1 MIYTFYVFNA
11 AGELTGY
18 KSWWLQSRSP
28 IPTPGPETVTVKAI
42 TGEAYIYALA
52 NLNSTI
58 YYLDDAD
65 KNKLTGIDE
74 ADVAGSS
81 LTKRRVPCNR
91 L

>member
-1 MIYTFYVFNA
+1 MSIVRKDV
-11 AGELTGY
+11 Y
-18 KSWWLQSRSP
+18 KRQP

-65 KNKLTGIDE
+65 KNKLTGRC
-74 ADVAGSS
+74 V
-81 LTKRRVPCNR
+81 
-91 L
+91 

>member
-1 MIYTFYVFNA
+1 MFRAPVLLKTVNDLHFYVFNA

-18 KSWWLQSRSP
+18 KKLVATESSP

-58 YYLDDAD
+58 YYLE
-65 KNKLTGIDE
+65 TQ
-74 ADVAGSS
+74 
-81 LTKRRVPCNR
+81 TKIN
-91 L
+91 